1 MVDCSEI
8 WQRILREYALFIKL
22 ERALAANSVEAY
34 MRDNRAFA
42 LFIVDYF
49 QIKPSQVEQ
58 MHIEAYID
66 QLFELGVEGSSAAR
80 MLSSVRSLF
89 DYLITAGVIAT
100 SPTDNI
106 ATPRSCRHLPS
117 LLSIGDINLILSTID
132 TNSDKGIRDRAM
144 IELLYSAGLRATEL
158 VELRIGDLFF
168 DEGYIRVVGKGSKQ
182 RLVPLSSEA
191 QRRIEEYIP
200 LRNNSLR
207 DKNIDTLFLSN
218 RGRGMSRVMLFTL
231 IKGYVTLAGLKIKV
245 SPHTFRHSFATHLL
259 HGGASIREVQEMLGH
274 ESITTT
280 EIYTHIS
287 GENLRTTIDECLE

>member
-34 MRDNRAFA
+34 MRDSKAFA
-42 LFIVDYF
+42 LFIIDYF

-66 QLFELGVEGSSAAR
+66 QLFELGIEASSVAR
-80 MLSSVRSLF
+80 MVSSVRSLF
-89 DYLITAGVIAT
+89 DYLIICGVLT
-100 SPTDNI
+100 NSPADNI
-106 ATPRSCRHLPS
+106 ATPHSRRRLPS
-117 LLSIGDINLILSTID
+117 LLSIEDINLILNTID
-132 TNSDKGIRDRAM
+132 TNTDKGIRDRAM

-158 VELRIGDLFF
+158 VELKMGDLFF

-182 RLVPLSSEA
+182 RLVPVSREA

-207 DKNIDTLFLSN
+207 DNVDTLFLSN

-231 IKGYVTLAGLKIKV
+231 IKGYVALAGLNIKV

-287 GENLRTTIDECLE
+287 NENLRTTLDECLA